1 MDTIQARL
9 NAAVAAHALKHEA
22 TGKIPA
28 EAAGDSELT
37 EAQKQQKALDTLY
50 AAGHYFLQK
59 NRVQDALVFF
69 RMMLVTGP
77 EDERG
82 FLAMGHCHEL
92 LGSQDL
98 AMEIYGTGVQ
108 IAKKKVRA
116 FCACARIAE
125 RTGDSDKADQ
135 ILAEA
140 LGWVSDDDE
149 AELIQNEQFRRALHQ
164 YQPDK

>member
-9 NAAVAAHALKHEA
+9 NAAAAAHALTHQA
-22 TGKIPA
+22 TDKTAAEPA
-28 EAAGDSELT
+28 SDGELT
-37 EAQKQQKALDTLY
+37 QAQKQQKALDTLY

-59 NRVQDALVFF
+59 NRVQDALIFF

-108 IAKKKVRA
+108 IATKKVRT
-116 FCACARIAE
+116 FCACARIVE
-125 RTGDSDKADQ
+125 RSGNSEKADQ

-149 AELIQNEQFRRALHQ
+149 AELIQNEQLRRAS
-164 YQPDK
+164 